1 MNGTLWCIAG
11 LLISFLAHNCH
22 ASNCHCSS
30 IKAADPVSP
39 ALSSS
44 QYAKDNLSSLRAV
57 LFAYKDS
64 LAPPK
69 KKNLALK
76 CAVNYC
82 LLLQEIHICPS
93 IRNISRLHHR
103 QQMGVHHGVMY
114 LQHSARYLAGRV
126 CSRWFLRALGG
137 ETGLNIPC
145 YRLHL
150 SAQCLPV
157 LGLCQVQGGGKT
169 VMHCL
174 PPTFSSFPCSDTG
187 EVCLA
192 ASETVLSS
200 NQPATTIATIISSSV
215 FFFLFIF
222 DVLSQPFFFF
232 LSKWSKSKWY
242 AVF

>member
-1 MNGTLWCIAG
+1 MNKDTTNRQMNGTLWCIAG

-64 LAPPK
+64 LAAK
-69 KKNLALK
+69 EKKNLALK

-93 IRNISRLHHR
+93 IRNVSRLHHR

-126 CSRWFLRALGG
+126 CSRWFFA
-137 ETGLNIPC
+137 
-145 YRLHL
+145 
-150 SAQCLPV
+150 
-157 LGLCQVQGGGKT
+157 
-169 VMHCL
+169 
-174 PPTFSSFPCSDTG
+174 CSG
-187 EVCLA
+187 RRNRFEH
-192 ASETVLSS
+192 TVLSAAFICTVSASAGPLPGSRRRKDS
-200 NQPATTIATIISSSV
+200 NALSSPY
-215 FFFLFIF
+215 F
-222 DVLSQPFFFF
+222 
-232 LSKWSKSKWY
+232 
-242 AVF
+242 

>member
-1 MNGTLWCIAG
+1 MRPIAIAVQ
-11 LLISFLAHNCH
+11 LRPLTPFPLPFLPHSMPKTICRH
-22 ASNCHCSS
+22 SELFCLH
-30 IKAADPVSP
+30 IKTHSP
-39 ALSSS
+39 
-44 QYAKDNLSSLRAV
+44 Q
-57 LFAYKDS
+57 
-64 LAPPK
+64 
-69 KKNLALK
+69 KNLALK

-82 LLLQEIHICPS
+82 LLLREIRICPS

-126 CSRWFLRALGG
+126 CSRWFLRALRG

-150 SAQCLPV
+150 SAQCLPE

-215 FFFLFIF
+215 IFFFFSFLMCH
-222 DVLSQPFFFF
+222 LSLF
-232 LSKWSKSKWY
+232 LSKWSESKWY
-242 AVF
+242 TVF